1 MLLRFLSSSGTTGFP
16 DTAANL
22 LISSPITASS
32 ALQELCYPLRLSCVL
47 LSMLKIGIITCFCS
61 NSSLQATFA
70 LAVHRGMGWC
80 NGYQIYLDVLHSF
93 SWSYTPNIQWFSNL
107 PGISVT
113 TERFFQYSETIN
125 YQAADIFS
133 SNKYYLET
141 EKKYLEDY
149 FHQLREHFS
158 PAEGK
163 KFEKKSLWVII
174 YKPILLT
181 ANTFCWT
188 TLSTF
193 M

>member
-1 MLLRFLSSSGTTGFP
+1 
-16 DTAANL
+16 
-22 LISSPITASS
+22 
-32 ALQELCYPLRLSCVL
+32 
-47 LSMLKIGIITCFCS
+47 
-61 NSSLQATFA
+61 
-70 LAVHRGMGWC
+70 MGWC
-80 NGYQIYLDVLHSF
+80 KGYQIYLDVLHSF
-93 SWSYTPNIQWFSNL
+93 SWSHTPNIQWFSHL

-125 YQAADIFS
+125 DQAANIFS

-149 FHQLREHFS
+149 FHQLRERFS
-158 PAEGK
+158 SVEGK
-163 KFEKKSLWVII
+163 KFEKKSLQVII

-181 ANTFCWT
+181 ASTFCWT